1 VHAASASS
9 SSWAIPRHDLK
20 PDTVFAAL
28 LSYPGSSGQ
37 VRDYREIIASLKQAG
52 AMSIM
57 ATDLLSL
64 CLLVPPGELGADVA
78 IGSAQRFGVPM
89 GYGGPH
95 AAFFATHDGYKRV
108 MPGRIIGVSVDAE
121 GRPALRMALQTRE
134 QHIRREKATS
144 NICTAQ
150 VLLAVIAGMFAVYQ
164 GPAGIRKI
172 AARAHRWAEITAHA
186 LKTWGYEVVTD
197 CMFDTITVHVPARAY
212 AIVAKA
218 REQHINLRHVDADHI
233 GISFDETT
241 RRSEVERLLGCFRT
255 DGLANWS
262 LDQIDEEIEECIP
275 ASLRRA
281 SGYLTHPV
289 FSTHQSETRM
299 LRYLRQLQAKDIAL
313 DRSMIPLGSCTMKL
327 NATTEMIPISWP
339 DFAHMHPFVPL
350 EQAQGYQQLFE
361 ELEHWLCEITGFDA
375 VSLQPNAG
383 SQGEYAGLMTIRAW
397 HEANGQGERDVCL
410 IPSSAHGTNPASAVM
425 AGLKVVVVKCD
436 DHGNVD
442 LDDLRAKAEQHKNSL
457 AALMVTY
464 PSTHGVFE
472 EAITEICRIVHDN
485 GGQVY
490 LDGANLNALVGLVR
504 RPRSALMSAT

>member
-1 VHAASASS
+1 VH
-9 SSWAIPRHDLK
+9 
-20 PDTVFAAL
+20 
-28 LSYPGSSGQ
+28 
-37 VRDYREIIASLKQAG
+37 
-52 AMSIM
+52 
-57 ATDLLSL
+57 
-64 CLLVPPGELGADVA
+64 
-78 IGSAQRFGVPM
+78 
-89 GYGGPH
+89 
-95 AAFFATHDGYKRV
+95 
-108 MPGRIIGVSVDAE
+108 
-121 GRPALRMALQTRE
+121 
-134 QHIRREKATS
+134 
-144 NICTAQ
+144 
-150 VLLAVIAGMFAVYQ
+150 
-164 GPAGIRKI
+164 
-172 AARAHRWAEITAHA
+172 
-186 LKTWGYEVVTD
+186 
-197 CMFDTITVHVPARAY
+197 
-212 AIVAKA
+212 
-218 REQHINLRHVDADHI
+218 
-233 GISFDETT
+233 
-241 RRSEVERLLGCFRT
+241 
-255 DGLANWS
+255 
-262 LDQIDEEIEECIP
+262 P

-281 SGYLTHPV
+281 SDYLTHPV

-361 ELEHWLCEITGFDA
+361 ELEGWLCEITGFDA

-397 HEANGQGERDVCL
+397 HEANEGGRDVCL

-436 DHGNVD
+436 DNGNVSV
-442 LDDLRAKAEQHKNSL
+442 DDLRAKAEQHSESL

-504 RPRSALMSAT
+504 PAEIGADVCHMNLHKTFCIPHGGGGPGVGPIGVKAHLARFLPGHPARSSRPWTGLGRSLRLGVAPADFVDAYSA